1 MLILAS
7 LQKDLP
13 SFIRAGV
20 RIWPGCSF
28 LFAWST
34 GNRMKRAFLI
44 QCLDEIMLWKKG
56 GRAAEQ
62 LPETA
67 SMLMSPSTCREH
79 LLSALTQGDIWILVE
94 EMRWDRKQVSNRLAC
109 LSGYWLRI
117 KSKECE
123 RCWRGKVWNLKM
135 QGWTQTNDSNKA
147 RGSPQNQNAQSIIR
161 SYRVECCVPE
171 WRCWCP
177 VGVPESQCGK
187 GARWTRS
194 WRRSRCPPQ
203 QPPCGTPPC
212 PPPDGPPTA
221 SAWLA
226 QDRTVLMVRL
236 DIPVTSGSQE
246 VCDKCIY
253 CQYFLHY
260 ELHSIYI

>member
-1 MLILAS
+1 MFLPFCLKHWKQNETSISDSVFGWNDALKKRRESCWAAAWHS
-7 LQKDLP
+7 TYTDVTQYLQ
-13 SFIRAGV
+13 R
-20 RIWPGCSF
+20 
-28 LFAWST
+28 T
-34 GNRMKRAFLI
+34 
-44 QCLDEIMLWKKG
+44 
-56 GRAAEQ
+56 
-62 LPETA
+62 
-67 SMLMSPSTCREH
+67 
-79 LLSALTQGDIWILVE
+79 LSICTNTVWIIVD
-94 EMRWDRKQVSNRLAC
+94 EMRSARKQASDRLAC

-135 QGWTQTNDSNKA
+135 QGWTQTKDFNKA

-161 SYRVECCVPE
+161 SYQVECCVRVL
-171 WRCWCP
+171 RCWCP

-187 GARWTRS
+187 GVRWTRS

-246 VCDKCIY
+246 VWDKYIY
-253 CQYFLHY
+253 YQYFLHY
-260 ELHSIYI
+260 EL